1 MIPLKDDIPTR
12 RFPIL
17 TVALIAINVAVFF
30 GFQDARLSL
39 SGAQVD
45 QQRTVEYGLI
55 PYELTNPGKRCGI
68 VRDRV
73 QTVHGLATRERVACE
88 GQPGV
93 AGEAPAPIPVWMT
106 LFTAMFMH
114 GGILHLAGNMLF
126 LWIFGNN
133 VEDRLGRV
141 KFIVFYLLT
150 GVIASLA
157 HVAANP
163 DSIFPTVG
171 ASGAIAGVLGAYLVM
186 FPRARV
192 TSVVPIPV
200 FFLFM
205 LRVQLPA
212 VVVLG
217 LWFLSQFFIG
227 SAQQLGGAGVAWM
240 AHVGGFLAGMALIL
254 PFGGRR
260 RAPQGWEW

>member
-1 MIPLKDDIPTR
+1 MLPANSLIPIHDENPTR
-12 RFPIL
+12 TFSYVTL
-17 TVALIAINVAVFF
+17 ALIVLNVLVFF
-30 GFQDARLSL
+30 Q
-39 SGAQVD
+39 
-45 QQRTVEYGLI
+45 E
-55 PYELTNPGKRCGI
+55 P
-68 VRDRV
+68 
-73 QTVHGLATRERVACE
+73 GLARPRDQATACALAGHFYRWGLVPHEIAE
-88 GQPGV
+88 GRPVQVRSGGCPGV
-93 AGEAPAPIPVWMT
+93 VGDPAKNVYLALLT
-106 LFTAMFMH
+106 SMFLH

-260 RAPQGWEW
+260 RRAPQGWEW